1 MNNSVTKAIQ
11 LLEELAKA
19 KEPVALRDL
28 ARVTHLNKAT
38 AYRFLHAL
46 CQKGFAQK
54 IASQGIYALGPQLL
68 ALAEE
73 YRRSF
78 TMRDRVLPLLG
89 PVGACH
95 GRDRDLL

>member
-46 CQKGFAQK
+46 CQKGFAQN
-54 IASQGIYALGPQLL
+54 IASRGLYAKGTNRTA
-68 ALAEE
+68 AL
-73 YRRSF
+73 RS
-78 TMRDRVLPLLG
+78 RDAKARIK
-89 PVGACH
+89 PVP
-95 GRDRDLL
+95 